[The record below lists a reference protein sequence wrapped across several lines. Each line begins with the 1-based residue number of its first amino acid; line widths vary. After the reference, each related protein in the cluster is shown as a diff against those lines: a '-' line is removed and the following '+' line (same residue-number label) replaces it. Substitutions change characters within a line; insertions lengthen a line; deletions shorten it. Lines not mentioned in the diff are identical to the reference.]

1 MKKLL
6 YLGIVLIVMLS
17 LTGCVILVVDE
28 DETEAVET
36 VAPAP
41 VEEKPVADEPV
52 VEEKAEESAKGYLE
66 FDPIKGLVPGVLY
79 QLNLEEGKEP
89 VVKGVALAGNQAGSS
104 INEKEPSVEGLRFV
118 FNRQEWITIKVDSPL
133 SADEFSSYF
142 EEGLWAFV
150 VPHEDNPASLDAA
163 WFEGAMDIP
172 VPYSPLELTD
182 DGITWDTYV
191 WNTFEPGFF
200 DLIFTYKAK
209 PVAMVLIRI
218 YAEDILTELPDE
230 QLQAFMNEATEEA
243 KQL

>member
-1 MKKLL
+1 MKKLFV
-6 YLGIVLIVMLS
+6 LGIVLIVMFS
-17 LTGCVILVVDE
+17 FVGCAT
-28 DETEAVET
+28 TEVEEEKVET

-41 VEEKPVADEPV
+41 VEEQPVAEEPV

-218 YAEDILTELPDE
+218 YAEDVLTELSDE

>member
-1 MKKLL
+1 MKKLFV
-6 YLGIVLIVMLS
+6 LGIVLIVMFS
-17 LTGCVILVVDE
+17 FVGCVT
-28 DETEAVET
+28 TEVEEEKVET

-41 VEEKPVADEPV
+41 VEEQPVAEEPV

-118 FNRQEWITIKVDSPL
+118 FNRQEWITIKVVSTL

>member
-1 MKKLL
+1 MKKLFV
-6 YLGIVLIVMLS
+6 LGIVLIVMFS
-17 LTGCVILVVDE
+17 FVGCAT
-28 DETEAVET
+28 TEVEEEKVET

-41 VEEKPVADEPV
+41 VEEQPVAEEPV

-118 FNRQEWITIKVDSPL
+118 FSKQEWITVKVDSTL
-133 SADEFSSYF
+133 TSDEFSSYF

-150 VPHEDNPASLDAA
+150 VPHEDNPASLDAV

-172 VPYSPLELTD
+172 VPYSPLYLTD
-182 DGITWDTYV
+182 DGIVWDTYV
-191 WNTFEPGFF
+191 WYTFEPGFF
-200 DLIFTYKAK
+200 DLIFTYKTK
-209 PVAMVLIRI
+209 PVAMVLLRI
-218 YAEDILTELPDE
+218 YAEDVLTELTDE
-230 QLQAFMNEATEEA
+230 QLQTFMDEATEEA

>member
-1 MKKLL
+1 MKKLFVM
-6 YLGIVLIVMLS
+6 GIVLIVMFS
-17 LTGCVILVVDE
+17 FVGCAT
-28 DETEAVET
+28 TEVEEEKVET

-41 VEEKPVADEPV
+41 VEEQPFAEEPV

-118 FNRQEWITIKVDSPL
+118 FSIQEWITVKVDSTL
-133 SADEFSSYF
+133 TSDEFSSYF

-150 VPHEDNPASLDAA
+150 VPHEDNPASLDAV

-172 VPYSPLELTD
+172 VPYSPLYLTD
-182 DGITWDTYV
+182 DGIVWDTYV
-191 WNTFEPGFF
+191 WYTFEPGFF
-200 DLIFTYKAK
+200 DLIFTYKTK

-218 YAEDILTELPDE
+218 YAEDVLTELSDE
-230 QLQAFMNEATEEA
+230 QLQSFMNEATEEA

>member
-1 MKKLL
+1 MKKLFV
-6 YLGIVLIVMLS
+6 LGIVLIVMFS
-17 LTGCVILVVDE
+17 FVGCAT
-28 DETEAVET
+28 TEVEEEKVEAEP
-36 VAPAP
+36 VAAP
-41 VEEKPVADEPV
+41 VVEQPVADEPV

-118 FNRQEWITIKVDSPL
+118 FNRQEWITIKVDSSL

-191 WNTFEPGFF
+191 WYGLEPGFF

>member
-6 YLGIVLIVMLS
+6 YLGIVLIVMFS
-17 LTGCVILVVDE
+17 FVGCAT
-28 DETEAVET
+28 TEVEEEKVET

-41 VEEKPVADEPV
+41 VEEQPFAEEPV

-118 FNRQEWITIKVDSPL
+118 FSIQEWITVKVDSTL
-133 SADEFSSYF
+133 TSDEFSSYF

-150 VPHEDNPASLDAA
+150 VPHEDNPASLDAV

-172 VPYSPLELTD
+172 VPYSPLYLTD
-182 DGITWDTYV
+182 DGIVWDTYV
-191 WNTFEPGFF
+191 WYTFEPGFF
-200 DLIFTYKAK
+200 DLIFTYKTK

-218 YAEDILTELPDE
+218 YAEDVLTELSDE
-230 QLQAFMNEATEEA
+230 QLQSFMNEATEEA

>member
-1 MKKLL
+1 MKKLFV
-6 YLGIVLIVMLS
+6 LGIVLIVMFS
-17 LTGCVILVVDE
+17 FVGCAT
-28 DETEAVET
+28 TEVEEEKVET

-41 VEEKPVADEPV
+41 VEEQPVAEEPV

-118 FNRQEWITIKVDSPL
+118 FSIQEWITVKVDSTL
-133 SADEFSSYF
+133 TSDEFSSYF

-150 VPHEDNPASLDAA
+150 VPHEDNPASLDAV

-172 VPYSPLELTD
+172 VPYSPLYLTD
-182 DGITWDTYV
+182 DGIVWDTYI
-191 WNTFEPGFF
+191 WRDWMRNSGQGHRAP
-200 DLIFTYKAK
+200 L
-209 PVAMVLIRI
+209 
-218 YAEDILTELPDE
+218 LPDFGSGFPSS
-230 QLQAFMNEATEEA
+230 ASCRARCFGRW
-243 KQL
+243 